1 AFKQDIDKCH
11 YAMQAVKD
19 SMKWEE
25 DRFGL
30 EYDLDTFMIVA
41 VPDFNAGA
49 MENKG
54 LNIFNTKYIMA
65 ITKTATDKDFD
76 LVQSVVVHE

>member
-1 AFKQDIDKCH
+1 EIYSFKQDIDNCH
-11 YAMQAVKD
+11 YAMQAVND
-19 SMKWEE
+19 SMKWDE

-30 EYDLDTFMIVA
+30 EYELDTFMIVA

-54 LNIFNTKYIMA
+54 LNIINTKYIMA
-65 ITKTATDKDFD
+65 SNKTATDKDFE
-76 LVQSVVVHE
+76 LV